1 MEKVYFRVKDVAEML
16 SISKSAVWHYVSKGL
31 LNKPIK
37 LSHRVS
43 VWTRADIDA
52 FVASRS
58 AAAAVN
64 A

>member
-1 MEKVYFRVKDVAEML
+1 MEKVYFRAKEVATIL
-16 SISKSAVWHYVSKGL
+16 SVSQSAVWHYVSIGI

-43 VWTRADIDA
+43 VWTKADIDA

-58 AAAAVN
+58 TAGVSN
-64 A
+64 V